1 MTEKIREQLLGLIND
16 PHYNPLKR
24 EELALIFNIH
34 PSEMPMFYNFLDEL
48 EEDGYIIKT
57 KKGRVMSPNKMG
69 LFVGKFVAH
78 RKGYGFVESDEEFTQ
93 DLFIPKDDINGALHN
108 DRVMAEIVTPAT
120 EDKRAEGKVI
130 KIIKREV
137 TRVVGLFQENK
148 SFGFVVPDDKKFNQ
162 DIFIPK
168 RGFNGAKNDDK
179 VVCEITLWPQENRKP
194 EGKIIEVL
202 GKKGER
208 GVEIDSIIRAHGL
221 PEEFP
226 KKVIDEANYVS
237 SQDLEDE
244 IARRLD
250 LRHLDIF
257 TIDGEDAKDLDDAIS
272 IEVLPNGNY
281 KLGVHIAD
289 VTHYVREK
297 SKLDKEAL
305 KRATSVYLVDK
316 VIPMLPKQLS
326 NGVCSLNPF
335 EDKLTLSCI
344 MEIDENGKVVN
355 SEIAE
360 TVINSKARMTYTE
373 VSDIL
378 EKDDEKLKQ
387 TFAKQ
392 VEDFK
397 NAEKL
402 ARILMKR
409 RERRGAIDFD
419 FPEAKII
426 LNREGKVVDIK
437 CYERR
442 ISNKMIEE
450 FMLVANETVA
460 EHFYWLQLPFVY
472 RIHETPS
479 AEKMED
485 LNKFIA
491 TFGYH
496 IKGDLEDVHPK
507 EIQSLVEK
515 IKGTKEEESIS
526 TIALRS
532 MKQAKYSPQCIGH
545 FGLAAKYYCH
555 FTSPIRRYPDLQI
568 HRIIKEQLNN
578 KLNNK
583 RQEQLSHIVE
593 YASTQSSER
602 ERAAELAERDVHDF
616 YKACYMADKVG
627 QEFDG
632 VVSSVTSF
640 GMFVELENTVEG
652 LIRLANMR
660 DDYYIYNQE
669 TYTIMGERS
678 HKTFKIGDTVRIKVD
693 NVNVD
698 FREIDFVLI
707 SKLEDSHI
715 EEDSQSEE

>member
-1 MTEKIREQLLGLIND
+1 ME
-16 PHYNPLKR
+16 H
-24 EELALIFNIH
+24 
-34 PSEMPMFYNFLDEL
+34 
-48 EEDGYIIKT
+48 
-57 KKGRVMSPNKMG
+57 
-69 LFVGKFVAH
+69 
-78 RKGYGFVESDEEFTQ
+78 
-93 DLFIPKDDINGALHN
+93 LHN

-507 EIQSLVEK
+507 EIQSLVEINK
-515 IKGTKEEESIS
+515 RNNRRRIYKYNSSSFYETSEIFATMYRSLWTGS
-526 TIALRS
+526 TILLPLYFS
-532 MKQAKYSPQCIGH
+532 
-545 FGLAAKYYCH
+545 
-555 FTSPIRRYPDLQI
+555 
-568 HRIIKEQLNN
+568 N
-578 KLNNK
+578 KK
-583 RQEQLSHIVE
+583 IS
-593 YASTQSSER
+593 
-602 ERAAELAERDVHDF
+602 
-616 YKACYMADKVG
+616 
-627 QEFDG
+627 
-632 VVSSVTSF
+632 
-640 GMFVELENTVEG
+640 
-652 LIRLANMR
+652 RLTN
-660 DDYYIYNQE
+660 
-669 TYTIMGERS
+669 S
-678 HKTFKIGDTVRIKVD
+678 
-693 NVNVD
+693 
-698 FREIDFVLI
+698 
-707 SKLEDSHI
+707 
-715 EEDSQSEE
+715 

>member
-1 MTEKIREQLLGLIND
+1 MTEKLREQLLGLIND

-48 EEDGYIIKT
+48 EEDGYIVKT
-57 KKGRVMSPNKMG
+57 KKGRVMSPNQMG
-69 LFVGKFVAH
+69 LFVGKFVSH
-78 RKGYGFVESDEEFTQ
+78 RKGFGFVESDEELVQ
-93 DLFIPKDDINGALHN
+93 DLFIPKNDINGALHN

-120 EDKRAEGKVI
+120 EDRRAEGKVI

-168 RGFNGAKNDDK
+168 RYISGAKNDDK
-179 VVCEITLWPQENRKP
+179 VVCEITVWPQENRKP
-194 EGKIIEVL
+194 EGKIVEIL

-226 KKVIDEANYVS
+226 KKVIDEANFVAG
-237 SQDLEDE
+237 QELEDE

-250 LRHLDIF
+250 LRDLDIF

-289 VTHYVREK
+289 VTHYVKEK

-344 MEIDENGKVVN
+344 MEIDAEGKVVKYD
-355 SEIAE
+355 IAE

-378 EKDDEKLKQ
+378 EKDDEKLKK

-392 VEDFK
+392 VDDFIA
-397 NAEKL
+397 AEKL

-409 RERRGAIDFD
+409 RQRRGAIDFD

-426 LNREGKVVDIK
+426 LNKNGEVVDIK
-437 CYERR
+437 HYERR

-450 FMLVANETVA
+450 FMLVANETVE
-460 EHFYWLQLPFVY
+460 EHFFWLQLPFVY

-479 AEKMED
+479 VEKMED
-485 LNKFIA
+485 LNKFMA

-496 IKGDLEDVHPK
+496 IKGNLEDVHPK
-507 EIQSLVEK
+507 EMQSIIEK

-526 TIALRS
+526 TIMLRS
-532 MKQAKYSPQCIGH
+532 MKQAKYSPSCIGH

-583 RQEQLSHIVE
+583 RQDQLAHIVE

-602 ERAAELAERDVHDF
+602 ERAAELAERDVHDY

-627 QEFDG
+627 QQFDG
-632 VVSSVTSF
+632 VVSGVTSF
-640 GMFVELENTVEG
+640 GIFVELENTVEG

-669 TYTIMGERS
+669 TYSIIGERS
-678 HKTFKIGDTVRIKVD
+678 KKTFRIGDSVRIEVD

-698 FREIDFVLI
+698 FKEIDFKLI
-707 SKLEDSHI
+707 EKLEDNHL
-715 EEDSQSEE
+715 EEELQS

>member
-1 MTEKIREQLLGLIND
+1 MTEKLREQLLGLIND

-397 NAEKL
+397 KAEKL

-715 EEDSQSEE
+715 EEDLQSEE

>member
-426 LNREGKVVDIK
+426 LNSEGKVVDIK

-715 EEDSQSEE
+715 EEDLQSEE

>member
-397 NAEKL
+397 KAEKL

-419 FPEAKII
+419 FPESKII

-532 MKQAKYSPQCIGH
+532 MKQAKYSPQ
-545 FGLAAKYYCH
+545 
-555 FTSPIRRYPDLQI
+555 
-568 HRIIKEQLNN
+568 
-578 KLNNK
+578 
-583 RQEQLSHIVE
+583 
-593 YASTQSSER
+593 
-602 ERAAELAERDVHDF
+602 
-616 YKACYMADKVG
+616 
-627 QEFDG
+627 
-632 VVSSVTSF
+632 
-640 GMFVELENTVEG
+640 
-652 LIRLANMR
+652 
-660 DDYYIYNQE
+660 
-669 TYTIMGERS
+669 
-678 HKTFKIGDTVRIKVD
+678 
-693 NVNVD
+693 
-698 FREIDFVLI
+698 
-707 SKLEDSHI
+707 
-715 EEDSQSEE
+715 

>member
-1 MTEKIREQLLGLIND
+1 MTEKLREQLLGLIND

-34 PSEMPMFYNFLDEL
+34 PSEMPMFYNFLNEL
-48 EEDGYIIKT
+48 EEDGYIVKT
-57 KKGRVMSPNKMG
+57 KKGRVMSPNQMG
-69 LFVGKFVAH
+69 LFVGKFVSH
-78 RKGYGFVESDEEFTQ
+78 RKGFGFVESDEELVQ
-93 DLFIPKDDINGALHN
+93 DLFIPKNDINGALHN

-120 EDKRAEGKVI
+120 EDRRAEGKVI

-168 RGFNGAKNDDK
+168 RYISGAKNDDK
-179 VVCEITLWPQENRKP
+179 VVCEITVWPQENRKP
-194 EGKIIEVL
+194 EGKIVEIL

-226 KKVIDEANYVS
+226 KKVIDEANFVAG
-237 SQDLEDE
+237 QELEDE

-250 LRHLDIF
+250 LRDLDIF

-289 VTHYVREK
+289 VTHYVKEK

-344 MEIDENGKVVN
+344 MEIDAEGKVVKYD
-355 SEIAE
+355 IAE

-378 EKDDEKLKQ
+378 EKDDEKLKK

-392 VEDFK
+392 VDDFIA
-397 NAEKL
+397 AEKL

-409 RERRGAIDFD
+409 RQRRGAIDFD

-426 LNREGKVVDIK
+426 LNKNGEVVDIK
-437 CYERR
+437 HYERR

-460 EHFYWLQLPFVY
+460 EHFFWLQLPFVY

-479 AEKMED
+479 VEKMED
-485 LNKFIA
+485 LNKFMA

-496 IKGDLEDVHPK
+496 IKGNLEDVHPK
-507 EIQSLVEK
+507 EMQSIIEK

-526 TIALRS
+526 TIMLRS
-532 MKQAKYSPQCIGH
+532 MKQAKYSPSCIGD

-555 FTSPIRRYPDLQI
+555 CTSPIRRYPDLQI

-578 KLNNK
+578 KLNKK
-583 RQEQLSHIVE
+583 RQDQLAHIVE

-602 ERAAELAERDVHDF
+602 ERAAELAERDVHDY

-627 QEFDG
+627 QQFDG
-632 VVSSVTSF
+632 VVSGVTSF
-640 GMFVELENTVEG
+640 GIFVELENTVEG

-669 TYTIMGERS
+669 TYSIIGERS
-678 HKTFKIGDTVRIKVD
+678 KKTFRIGDSVRIEVD

-698 FREIDFVLI
+698 FKEIDFKLI
-707 SKLEDSHI
+707 EKLEDNHL
-715 EEDSQSEE
+715 EEELQS

>member
-1 MTEKIREQLLGLIND
+1 MTEKLREQLLGLIND

-34 PSEMPMFYNFLDEL
+34 PSEMPMFYNFLDAL
-48 EEDGYIIKT
+48 EEDGYIVKT
-57 KKGRVMSPNKMG
+57 KKGRVMSPNQMG
-69 LFVGKFVAH
+69 LFVGKFVSH
-78 RKGYGFVESDEEFTQ
+78 RKGFGFVESDEELVQ
-93 DLFIPKDDINGALHN
+93 DLFIPKNDINGALHN

-120 EDKRAEGKVI
+120 EDRRAEGKVI

-168 RGFNGAKNDDK
+168 RYISGAKNDDK
-179 VVCEITLWPQENRKP
+179 VVCEITVWPQENRKP
-194 EGKIIEVL
+194 EGKIVEIL

-226 KKVIDEANYVS
+226 KKVIDEANFVAG
-237 SQDLEDE
+237 QELEDE

-250 LRHLDIF
+250 LRDLDIF

-289 VTHYVREK
+289 VTHYVKEK

-344 MEIDENGKVVN
+344 MEIDAEGKVVKYD
-355 SEIAE
+355 IAE

-378 EKDDEKLKQ
+378 EKDDEKLKK

-392 VEDFK
+392 VDDFIA
-397 NAEKL
+397 AEKL

-409 RERRGAIDFD
+409 RQRRGAIDFD

-426 LNREGKVVDIK
+426 LNKNGEVVDIK
-437 CYERR
+437 HYERR

-460 EHFYWLQLPFVY
+460 EHFFWLQLPFVY

-479 AEKMED
+479 VEKMED
-485 LNKFIA
+485 LNKFMA

-496 IKGDLEDVHPK
+496 IKGNLEDVHPK
-507 EIQSLVEK
+507 EMQSIIEK

-526 TIALRS
+526 TIMLRS
-532 MKQAKYSPQCIGH
+532 MKQAKYSPSCIGH

-583 RQEQLSHIVE
+583 RQDQLAHIVE

-602 ERAAELAERDVHDF
+602 ERAAELAERDVHDY

-627 QEFDG
+627 QQFDG
-632 VVSSVTSF
+632 VVSGVTSF
-640 GMFVELENTVEG
+640 GIFVELENTVEG

-669 TYTIMGERS
+669 TYSIIGERS
-678 HKTFKIGDTVRIKVD
+678 KKTFRIGDSVRIEVD

-698 FREIDFVLI
+698 FKEIDFKLI
-707 SKLEDSHI
+707 EKLEDNHL
-715 EEDSQSEE
+715 EEELQS